1 MMVPMNRLLLITNA
15 AAGTADERA
24 IEEALEV
31 LREGAQVEVVATR
44 DEDEL
49 LTALADR
56 PGLPV
61 VVAGGDGSLHALV
74 AALDQLG
81 RLRPADGYEDGDG
94 DEDEA
99 PVVGLV
105 PLGTGNDFS
114 RAIDLPRDPGAAAA
128 VVLGGR
134 TAPIDVVR
142 DETGGLVVNVAH
154 VGVGAAAG
162 ERARPWKARFSRFRL
177 GVVGYAVGAVLA
189 LFTTDGWRLAVVAD
203 GRRLAGGR
211 RRVLQVA
218 VANGRTI
225 GGGARIAP
233 DSDVSDGLIDV
244 AVSFATGRAARIRY
258 GLAMRRGRHH
268 ELDDVVRT
276 RAREVTVRARRGTF
290 TVNTDGELSQPLRSR
305 TWRVEPAAYRML
317 VPGDGL
323 VSGGPLPPEQARS
336 TE

>member
-1 MMVPMNRLLLITNA
+1 MNRLLLITNA

-24 IEEALEV
+24 IGEALEV
-31 LREGAQVEVVATR
+31 LREGAEVEVVATR

-49 LTALADR
+49 LTVLADR

-74 AALDQLG
+74 AALDELG
-81 RLRPADGYEDGDG
+81 RLRRADGDRGGD
-94 DEDEA
+94 DA

-114 RAIDLPRDPGAAAA
+114 RALDLPRDPGEAAA

-134 TAPIDVVR
+134 TEPIDVVR

-154 VGVGAAAG
+154 VGVGAEAG
-162 ERARPWKARFSRFRL
+162 ERAGPWKARFSRVGL

-189 LFTTDGWRLAVVAD
+189 LFTTDGWRLTVVAD
-203 GRRLAGGR
+203 GRRLTGGG

-244 AVSFATGRAARIRY
+244 AVSFATGRVARIRY

-268 ELDDVVRT
+268 ALDDVVRT
-276 RAREVTVRARRGTF
+276 RAREVTVRAQRGTF
-290 TVNTDGELSQPLRSR
+290 TVNTDGELSHALRSR
-305 TWRVEPAAYRML
+305 TWRLEPAAYRML
-317 VPGDGL
+317 VPGDRLLLGDAL
-323 VSGGPLPPEQARS
+323 RPGEARS

>member
-31 LREGAQVEVVATR
+31 LREGAEVEVVATR

-49 LTALADR
+49 VVVLADR
-56 PGLPV
+56 PGQPV

-74 AALDQLG
+74 AALDGLG
-81 RLRPADGYEDGDG
+81 RLRRPKGGGDGDG
-94 DEDEA
+94 GDA
-99 PVVGLV
+99 PVVGLL

-114 RAIDLPRDPGAAAA
+114 RALDLPRDPGAAAA

-154 VGVGAAAG
+154 VGVGAEAG
-162 ERARPWKARFSRFRL
+162 ERAGPWKARFSRVGL

-189 LFTTDGWRLAVVAD
+189 LFTTDGWRLTVVAD
-203 GRRLAGGR
+203 GRRITGGR

-233 DSDVSDGLIDV
+233 DSDVSDGRIDV
-244 AVSFATGRAARIRY
+244 AVSFATGRLARIRY

-268 ELDDVVRT
+268 ELGDVVRT
-276 RAREVTVRARRGTF
+276 RAREVTVSARSGTF
-290 TVNTDGELSQPLRSR
+290 TVNTDGELSRPLRSR

-317 VPGDGL
+317 VAGERPAIGDA
-323 VSGGPLPPEQARS
+323 LPPGQPRS